1 MKSTIK
7 KLVAGL
13 LVASIA
19 MPAFAADSGPA
30 QTKKT
35 TAKRRTAAA
44 SASTAVTADDLRQ
57 LREMLQQQQQQIQQL
72 QQQLQQR
79 DEQSRASQQAAEQAQ
94 QAAQAAAAKAEAAQA
109 ALTTN
114 SESFTQIQSDV
125 KDLKTNVGTVVLNS
139 QETDKRIAAAEG
151 LAGRFRWSGD
161 VRVRQ
166 EDFFFGCTE
175 TAAVH
180 CPPRVRERIRV
191 RFGFESKMGEDFIA
205 GVALASG
212 VLFDPTSTNESLT
225 NAFEKK
231 TIGIDRGYITYNPRA
246 AKWLSLTGGK
256 FAANWQRTSVT
267 FDPDLNPEGFSEKLS
282 WNVKNGIVKDFS
294 VTGMQLFFNEI
305 SGGND
310 SFAVGGQVA
319 SKFQLGHLWTM
330 TPSYTILNWRNE
342 NVLLNEPTSV
352 TGGTTV
358 GPFAPNGLTN
368 LTIGTGAT
376 RVYAS
381 RFLYSDVILNNQFK
395 TPIAKLPFNFLLEF
409 EDNLRAVTNA
419 SKAYLMEASL
429 GQTKDK
435 GDWQFGYAWLRQE
448 QDSVIS
454 SFNESDQRAPTNVLQ
469 HRFYLLYKFQKN
481 TVLSYTQW
489 IGRTLD
495 TNRANALRA
504 PGVAPGQ
511 QDPFL
516 KRSQFDVVYSF

>member
-1 MKSTIK
+1 MKSTLK
-7 KLVAGL
+7 KLAAAL
-13 LVASIA
+13 LIVSMT
-19 MPAFAADSGPA
+19 MPAVA
-30 QTKKT
+30 QTKKST
-35 TAKRRTAAA
+35 KRAAA
-44 SASTAVTADDLRQ
+44 PAAVTADDIRE
-57 LREMLQQQQQQIQQL
+57 LREMLQQQQQQIREL

-94 QAAQAAAAKAEAAQA
+94 QAAQAAAEKAEAAQA
-109 ALTTN
+109 AVTTN
-114 SESFTQIQSDV
+114 SDSFTQMKSDV
-125 KDLKTNVGTVVLNS
+125 ADLKTNVNTVAMNS
-139 QETDKRIAAAEG
+139 QETDKRIASAEG
-151 LAGRFRWSGD
+151 LASRFRWTGD
-161 VRVRQ
+161 IRVRQ

-175 TAAVH
+175 SASVK

-191 RFGFESKMGEDFIA
+191 RFGLEGKMGEDFVG

-231 TIGIDRGYITYNPRA
+231 TIGIDKGYIVYNPRA

-256 FAANWQRTSVT
+256 FAATWQRTSVT
-267 FDPDLNPEGFSEKLS
+267 FDPDLNPEGFTQKLA
-282 WNVKNGIVKDFS
+282 WDIHNPIVKNVS
-294 VTGMQLFFNEI
+294 VQGMQLFFNES

-310 SFAVGGQVA
+310 SFAVGGQIA
-319 SKFQLGHLWTM
+319 SKLQIMDGWTM

-368 LTIGTGAT
+368 LTIGAGAS

-381 RFLYSDVILNNQFK
+381 RFLYSDVILNNQFA
-395 TPIAKLPFNFLLEF
+395 TPIKKLPFNFLLEY
-409 EDNLRAVTNA
+409 ENNLRAVTNA
-419 SKAYLMEASL
+419 SKAYLADASL

-469 HRFYLLYKFQKN
+469 HRFYLLYKVQKN

-489 IGRTLD
+489 VGRTLD

-504 PGVAPGQ
+504 PGVLPGQ
-511 QDPFL
+511 EDKFL

>member
-1 MKSTIK
+1 
-7 KLVAGL
+7 
-13 LVASIA
+13 
-19 MPAFAADSGPA
+19 
-30 QTKKT
+30 
-35 TAKRRTAAA
+35 
-44 SASTAVTADDLRQ
+44 
-57 LREMLQQQQQQIQQL
+57 MLQQQQQQIREL

-79 DEQSRASQQAAEQAQ
+79 NEQSRASQEAAQQAQ
-94 QAAQAAAAKAEAAQA
+94 QAAQVAAEKAEAAQNA
-109 ALTTN
+109 VNTN
-114 SESFTQIQSDV
+114 SESFTQMKSEV
-125 KDLKTNVGTVVLNS
+125 ADLKTNVNTVAMNS
-139 QETDKRIAAAEG
+139 QDTDKRIAAAEG
-151 LAGRFRWSGD
+151 LASRFRWNGD
-161 VRVRQ
+161 IRVRQ

-175 TAAVH
+175 TASVH

-191 RFGFESKMGEDFIA
+191 RFGFDGKLGEDFIGGA
-205 GVALASG
+205 AFASG
-212 VLFDPTSTNESLT
+212 VLFDPTSTNESLS

-256 FAANWQRTSVT
+256 FAYTWQRTSVT
-267 FDPDLNPEGFSEKLS
+267 FDPDLNPEGFSERFVWDLH
-282 WNVKNGIVKDFS
+282 NPIVKNFS
-294 VTGMQLFFNEI
+294 ITGMQLFFNEA

-319 SKFQLGHLWTM
+319 SKFQLGNLWTM

-368 LTIGTGAT
+368 LTIGTGAS

-381 RFLYSDVILNNQFK
+381 RFLYSDVILNNQIK
-395 TPIAKLPFNFLLEF
+395 TPMQKLPFNLLLEF
-409 EDNLRAVTNA
+409 EDNLRAVSNA
-419 SKAYLMEASL
+419 SKAYLVDASF

-469 HRFYLLYKFQKN
+469 HRFYVLYKIQKN

-489 IGRTLD
+489 VGRTLD